1 MYPIF
6 DLHSDLLSYLTE
18 KPSRTPLDPESRS
31 SLPQLEA
38 GHVAHQLL
46 AVFTET
52 KLGSTLRAKAQ
63 LDAFAKLSHP
73 KIQFQIAFESGS
85 GFAEEGEPLSLS
97 LERLERI
104 LKAIGKVAYIS
115 LTWNGENRL
124 GGGTGSSTGLKEDGK
139 TLLEWMSDRK
149 IAVDFSHTSDPLAEG
164 ILDYIDRKGLKLPV
178 LASHSNFRK
187 IMPMDRNLPDW
198 LAKELIARKGIIGM
212 NLFAPFLQTE
222 DAIIRHVEYGLQLK
236 GEHALA
242 FGADFF
248 CDTDFTDLV
257 MKYPNTPPYFPATA
271 NASCYPNLLNRL
283 QKALELDDL
292 MLQRISNGNAK
303 RWAGAV

>member
-6 DLHSDLLSYLTE
+6 DLHSDLLSYLID
-18 KPSRTPLDPESRS
+18 KPARTPLDKESRS

-38 GHVAHQLL
+38 GHVSHQVL
-46 AVFTET
+46 AVFTEV
-52 KLGSTLRAKAQ
+52 KSGSTLRARKQ

-73 KIQFQIAFESGS
+73 KIRFQIAFESGS
-85 GFAEEGEPLSLS
+85 GFAEEGEPLSHS
-97 LERLERI
+97 LERLAKT
-104 LKAIGKVAYIS
+104 LKEVGSIAYIS

-124 GGGTGSSTGLKEDGK
+124 GGGTGSTLGLKDDGK
-139 TLLEWMSDRK
+139 VLLQWMSDQK
-149 IAVDFSHTSDPLAEG
+149 IPVDFSHTSDPLAEG
-164 ILDYIDRKGLKLPV
+164 ILNYIDSQGLKLPV

-187 IMPMDRNLPDW
+187 ITPMDRNLPDW

-222 DAIIRHVEYGLQLK
+222 DAIIRHIEYGLQLK

-248 CDTDFTDLV
+248 CDADFTDLV
-257 MKYPNTPPYFPATA
+257 LKYPNMPAYFPKSA
-271 NASCYPNLLNRL
+271 NASCYPDLLNRL
-283 QKALELDDL
+283 QKALGLDES
-292 MLQRISNGNAK
+292 MLKRIASGNAQQ
-303 RWAGAV
+303 WAGAV